1 MRAIDRTCQLFV
13 RSVAEAL
20 PETRINIVRSRNSHG
35 QSRYV
40 YIHLAGRIRPVK
52 VRISDHPVGMR
63 RAMSG
68 DCQLFLSAGATPASW
83 AVWLAELAKGERR
96 D

>member
-40 YIHLAGRIRPVK
+40 YIHLAGRMCADSFKHVAQADAIA
-52 VRISDHPVGMR
+52 IM
-63 RAMSG
+63 
-68 DCQLFLSAGATPASW
+68 LSRQHWSAADKDGGYIQP
-83 AVWLAELAKGERR
+83 GGGHQ
-96 D
+96 